1 MNYTKFKDFL
11 VESEIID
18 FSDLFYQS
26 NKEILDNIIK
36 LTPED
41 SEYLTDLLD
50 SLSEDD
56 LDYLG
61 LLLFLYFDETYSDDD
76 WLDDDVDYSF
86 TTRDIIGLVY
96 SVGTDALDAI
106 DFILN
111 YELDPT
117 SDTEDEL
124 DIQVLFDK
132 LDDFLEDSETLSE
145 AGISKRMKITDMNKA
160 LKYMTTTKAKL
171 RATAAERRK
180 ENRKNRQK
188 NRRNYRVNKRKI
200 AMYQKSRRDA
210 IKKGKHQVKK
220 RR

>member
-11 VESEIID
+11 IESEITD

-41 SEYLTDLLD
+41 SEYLTELLD

-61 LLLFLYFDETYSDDD
+61 LLLYFYFDEAYSDDD

-96 SVGTDALDAI
+96 SAGTDALDAI

-111 YELDPT
+111 YE
-117 SDTEDEL
+117 SDVEDEL

-132 LDDFLEDSETLSE
+132 LDDYLEDSETLSE
-145 AGISKRMKITDMNKA
+145 AGISKRMKITNMNKA
-160 LKYMTTTKAKL
+160 LKYMTNTKAKL
-171 RATAAERRK
+171 RATAGERRK
-180 ENRKNRQK
+180 KNRKNRQK
-188 NRRNYRVNKRKI
+188 NRKNYRINKRKLV
-200 AMYQKSRRDA
+200 MYQKSRRAA